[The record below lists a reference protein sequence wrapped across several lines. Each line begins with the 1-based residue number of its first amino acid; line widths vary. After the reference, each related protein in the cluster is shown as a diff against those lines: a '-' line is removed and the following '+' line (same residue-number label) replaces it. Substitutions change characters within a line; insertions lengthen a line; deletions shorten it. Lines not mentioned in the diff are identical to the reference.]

1 MADEAKALATMVAN
15 IEKQTGKSLKQLGD
29 ALVKS
34 GLSKHGELRSFL
46 MEKFGLGHGQANTVV
61 HLVKQGAGAG
71 LGGSASAAGA
81 AVTGAAASGGNPLD
95 AIYTG
100 KKADLR
106 PIHDAVLKILKQL
119 GDYET
124 APKKDY
130 ISYRRKKQ
138 FLMVGPKTNTAV
150 EFGLFSKTLKPHA
163 RLKAMPAGGMCPFT
177 TRVSSVAEVDD
188 TLRTWIEQSYN
199 DAG

>member
-1 MADEAKALATMVAN
+1 MADEAKAMATMIAN
-15 IEKQTGKSLKQLGD
+15 IEKQTGKTLTQLGD
-29 ALVKS
+29 ALTKS
-34 GLSKHGELRSFL
+34 GLSKHSELRSFL

-61 HLVKQGAGAG
+61 HLSKGAQ
-71 LGGSASAAGA
+71 
-81 AVTGAAASGGNPLD
+81 GAAAAPAGDNPLD
-95 AIYTG
+95 AIYVD

-106 PIHDAVLKILKQL
+106 PIHEAVLKILKGL

-138 FLMVGPKTNTAV
+138 FLMVGPKTNMAV
-150 EFGLFSKTLKPHA
+150 ELGLFSKTLKAHA

-177 TRVSSVAEVDD
+177 TRISSAAEVDA
-188 TLRTWIEQSYN
+188 LVKGWIEQSYA

>member
-1 MADEAKALATMVAN
+1 MADEAKAMATMVAN
-15 IEKQTGKSLKQLGD
+15 IEKQTGKTLKQLGD
-29 ALVKS
+29 ALAKS
-34 GLSKHGELRSFL
+34 GFAKHAEQRTFL

-61 HLVKQGAGAG
+61 HLVKGAQGATA
-71 LGGSASAAGA
+71 AAG
-81 AVTGAAASGGNPLD
+81 SGGDPLD

-106 PIHDAVLKILKQL
+106 PIHEAILKLLKGL
-119 GDYET
+119 GEYET

-130 ISYRRKKQ
+130 VSYRRKKQ
-138 FLMVGPKTNTAV
+138 FLMVGPKTNTQV
-150 EFGLFSKTLKPHA
+150 ELGLFSKSLKPHA

-177 TRVSSVAEVDD
+177 TRISAVSEVDA
-188 TLRTWIEQSYN
+188 TVKGWIEQSFK

>member
-1 MADEAKALATMVAN
+1 MADEAKAMATMIAN
-15 IEKQTGKSLKQLGD
+15 IEKQTGKTLKQLGD
-29 ALVKS
+29 ALAKS

-46 MEKFGLGHGQANTVV
+46 MEEFGLGHGQANTVV
-61 HLVKQGAGAG
+61 HLAKGAQ
-71 LGGSASAAGA
+71 
-81 AVTGAAASGGNPLD
+81 GAAAPTGDDPLD
-95 AIYTG
+95 LIYVD

-106 PIHDAVLKILKQL
+106 PVHDAVLKILKGL
-119 GDYET
+119 GEYES

-150 EFGLFSKTLKPHA
+150 ELGLFSKTLKAHA

-177 TRVSSVAEVDD
+177 TRLSTAAEVDA
-188 TLRTWIEQSYN
+188 LVKGWIEQSYA